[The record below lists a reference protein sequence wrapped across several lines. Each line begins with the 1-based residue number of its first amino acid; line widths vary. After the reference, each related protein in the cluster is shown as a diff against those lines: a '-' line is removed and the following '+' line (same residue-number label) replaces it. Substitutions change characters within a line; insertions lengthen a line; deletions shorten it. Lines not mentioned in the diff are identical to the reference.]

1 LKGGQKYEPKEENP
15 MIGFRGA
22 SRYIKWQDVFD
33 MELEAIKQ
41 VREEGYKNI
50 WLMIPFVRTPVELM
64 QIKSIIKEHGLDQSP
79 TFKLWIMV
87 EVPSAVILLEDMISL
102 GIDGISIGTNDLTML
117 LLGVDRDSHEVE
129 HLYSEQNPAVMWALK
144 KIVTT
149 ARKHNVTVSVCGQAP
164 SDYPDIAEALVRW
177 GATSLSLNADAVD
190 RTRELIFNLEAK
202 LWHSLKK

>member
-1 LKGGQKYEPKEENP
+1 
-15 MIGFRGA
+15 
-22 SRYIKWQDVFD
+22 
-33 MELEAIKQ
+33 
-41 VREEGYKNI
+41 
-50 WLMIPFVRTPVELM
+50 
-64 QIKSIIKEHGLDQSP
+64 
-79 TFKLWIMV
+79 
-87 EVPSAVILLEDMISL
+87 
-102 GIDGISIGTNDLTML
+102 ML
-117 LLGVDRDSHEVE
+117 LLGVDRDSHEVS